1 MKTFYS
7 AMGILLTAWAL
18 VGAPRGYAL
27 EAPQAASDH
36 LALAASYEA
45 KAADQG
51 ALIAE
56 HTKMK
61 ADYKE
66 QFFVNEKLTPMNQI
80 QKMDDHCNNIIQAAQ
95 AEKDQLLEF
104 AKWHRMRA
112 AELEGK

>member
-1 MKTFYS
+1 MKRLS
-7 AMGILLTAWAL
+7 ILML
-18 VGAPRGYAL
+18 VFLGVLGVLLPIRVDAA
-27 EAPQAASDH
+27 EAPQVASDH

-45 KAADQG
+45 KAADQD

-61 ADYKE
+61 ADYKDR
-66 QFFVNEKLTPMNQI
+66 FFVNEKLTPMSQV
-80 QKMDDHCNNIIQAAQ
+80 QKMDDHCNNIIQVAQ
-95 AEKDQLLEF
+95 AEKDHLLEF